1 MACAGCAQAAMKAD
15 QDWAV
20 PPCVLLWLRL
30 LGSSGHRSE
39 KDVCD
44 LVQNAKNA
52 LSARIHTPRER
63 ELVGAIEWLSNGD
76 LGETRHAVERCL
88 VHAPADAMLLKF
100 QTDICLF
107 GGFSHQMRDA
117 IARSL
122 PMMDCAKTP
131 MFSFVLGMQA
141 FALEESGD
149 TLSAISI
156 AKSALELNKKD
167 MWALHALTHAL
178 DQEGRTLEA
187 VSSIPSFFLFVG
199 DVF

>member
-1 MACAGCAQAAMKAD
+1 MYAKHTRTHIHIHTILTFKMACAGCAQAAMKAD

-44 LVQNAKNA
+44 LLQNAKNA

-88 VHAPADAMLLKF
+88 LHAPV
-100 QTDICLF
+100 
-107 GGFSHQMRDA
+107 H
-117 IARSL
+117 
-122 PMMDCAKTP
+122 
-131 MFSFVLGMQA
+131 
-141 FALEESGD
+141 
-149 TLSAISI
+149 
-156 AKSALELNKKD
+156 
-167 MWALHALTHAL
+167 L
-178 DQEGRTLEA
+178 DQ
-187 VSSIPSFFLFVG
+187 P
-199 DVF
+199 